1 MRKLTNKLTVA
12 MLVLAANTS
21 FAQTVWDFTDA
32 SVWQDK
38 TFTSGSYDATGG
50 ESGSAKATFTFDE
63 GTVAYDNGIKIT
75 ATGSTSSNYIQ
86 PGMPANG
93 YISALVKL
101 TGDET
106 KTSLAYKYGSK
117 TYTAEAS
124 GKYICISN
132 PNNNSKAAAGCWL
145 YASALA
151 DGGNIVVEKIARH
164 TTASEASLEI
174 GSTGIAT
181 LYPATVVTIKDPSA
195 FKAYVIKSIDNG
207 VAVLEEVPSGQ
218 SLAGFQGYIIK
229 GTANSTCSLSIAR
242 GAAELDTDNML
253 KGSVAATTVNSDAS
267 TNRYFLA
274 ADAEGNVA
282 FKKVATATE
291 SGSRKA
297 WLEVPNTVSGAKN
310 ISLCFPDGETTGIV
324 GALLRSAT
332 CSDGLY
338 YGLDGVGRKQPTK
351 GINIINGKKVIMK

>member
-12 MLVLAANTS
+12 MLALAANTS

-50 ESGSAKATFTFDE
+50 ESGSTKATFTFEE

-75 ATGSTSSNYIQ
+75 ATGSTSSNCIKTPLGASSYT
-86 PGMPANG
+86 
-93 YISALVKL
+93 SALVKL
-101 TGDET
+101 TGNET
-106 KTSLAYKYGSK
+106 KAGLAYIYNKK
-117 TYTAEAS
+117 TTAATAT
-124 GKYICISN
+124 GKYICVSN
-132 PNNNSKAAAGCWL
+132 PNNNTKAASGCWL

-151 DGGNIVVEKIARH
+151 DGGSIVVEKIATY
-164 TTASEASLEI
+164 TTASETSLEI

-253 KGSVAATTVNSDAS
+253 KGSVAATTVNSDANTS
-267 TNRYFLA
+267 RYFLA

-291 SGSRKA
+291 SDSRKA

-310 ISLCFPDGETTGIV
+310 ISLCFPDGETTGISSV
-324 GALLRSAT
+324 KTENT

-338 YGLDGVGRKQPTK
+338 YGLDGVGRKQPSK
-351 GINIINGKKVIMK
+351 GINIINGKKVIIK